1 MTTTPATAAAT
12 TRSRLEPEPLP
23 RRDFLGLAATWS
35 AFVALTFAFIGV
47 MRLPRAAVV
56 PVPSRKFKVLLPET
70 LVAGEAF
77 LPPGRSVAI
86 FRDTDGVFAI
96 SRVCTHLGC
105 LVKAEADGFHCPCHG
120 SRFAPNGS
128 VVKGPAPK
136 ALSWLSVSR
145 VGPGT
150 YLIDE
155 AKAVAAGTKEV
166 A

>member
-1 MTTTPATAAAT
+1 MTTTTTPAGAA
-12 TRSRLEPEPLP
+12 RSRLEPEPLP
-23 RRDFLGLAATWS
+23 RRDFLGLAAVWS
-35 AFVALTFAFIGV
+35 AAAALLVALLGAL
-47 MRLPRAAVV
+47 RLPRAAVV
-56 PVPSRKFKVLLPET
+56 PMASRKFKVSLPESFP
-70 LVAGEAF
+70 AGEAY

-86 FRDTDGVFAI
+86 FRDAEGVFAI

-105 LVKAEADGFHCPCHG
+105 LVKSEADGFHCPCHG

-136 ALSWLSVSR
+136 ALPWLAVSR
-145 VGPGT
+145 VGAGT

-155 AKAVAAGTKEV
+155 SKLVPAGTKEV